1 MKNFDLGI
9 TYNEYLSLA
18 DEEQKGIIDR
28 LNEQSQ
34 LINKDLHKVRNIE
47 NKLNILVFGEPRC
60 KDAATEIPFLLKL
73 SELNKNIEVK
83 FLRREGNEELLEEL
97 SGERK
102 VPTFLILNEK
112 GNTVRKYIEFPIG
125 VKEILLSTEK
135 EKVQDIIDNMR
146 KGKYNDLIQED
157 IIRFLTGED
166 YRYINFTKEV

>member
-1 MKNFDLGI
+1 MV
-9 TYNEYLSLA
+9 SP
-18 DEEQKGIIDR
+18 
-28 LNEQSQ
+28 
-34 LINKDLHKVRNIE
+34 HH
-47 NKLNILVFGEPRC
+47 
-60 KDAATEIPFLLKL
+60 AATEIPFLLKL

-125 VKEILLSTEK
+125 VKEILLNTDK

-146 KGKYNDLIQED
+146 KGKYNNLIQED
-157 IIRFLTGED
+157 IIRFLTGEG

>member
-18 DEEQKGIIDR
+18 DEEQRGIIDR

-34 LINKDLHKVRNIE
+34 LINKDLHKVRNIK

-60 KDAATEIPFLLKL
+60 KDAATEIPFLLKV
-73 SELNKNIEVK
+73 SELNKTIEVK

-125 VKEILLSTEK
+125 VKEILLNTDK

-146 KGKYNDLIQED
+146 KGKYNNLIQED
-157 IIRFLTGED
+157 IIRFLTGEG